1 MSTNPEVLRG
11 SVLPF
16 SSAAGSNVLTGRT
29 TNGARNSMM
38 LAGWLFADLALA
50 LMVLLLGSATDMPA
64 QALPSPTASAS
75 RTPVA
80 SATPF
85 RPLGTEQKP
94 FTFVVQTN
102 AQALLNRDVAELG
115 RVRAAIQQHLDAATR
130 AGRRVAFVLTFGTS
144 ESPGAG
150 VSLARIG
157 NDLLREATPAA
168 MTGAAVRD
176 FWQATGQEGAAE
188 GALSFELYFFVTQ

>member
-1 MSTNPEVLRG
+1 M
-11 SVLPF
+11 
-16 SSAAGSNVLTGRT
+16 LTGRSA
-29 TNGARNSMM
+29 NGSRNSMM

-50 LMVLLLGSATDMPA
+50 LMVLLLGSATDLPV

-75 RTPVA
+75 RSPVP

-94 FTFVVQTN
+94 FTFVVQSN
-102 AQALLNRDVAELG
+102 GQALLNRDPAEAG
-115 RVRAAIQQHLDAATR
+115 RVRAAIQQHLAAATK

-144 ESPGAG
+144 ESPGTG

-157 NDLLREATPAA
+157 NDLLREAVPAA

-188 GALSFELYFFVTQ
+188 GALSFELYFFVSQ